1 MDKSP
6 PLLVPRRA
14 VELSSE
20 APGIPQF
27 LANWR
32 GAGAYVLL
40 AEPGAGK
47 TKAFE
52 VEARETAGEYTS
64 ARDFIT
70 LQSRKFKSDVPV
82 FIDGLDEIRAGS
94 GSHRAPLDD
103 IRRRLDELGRPAFRL
118 SCREADWRSA
128 VDRESL
134 KAVAPKGEL
143 TVLHLEEL
151 EDADILAILRS
162 LEVKNSEE
170 FLAESVRHGVRPL
183 FGNPLLLDLIVKAVG
198 KRDNRWPANRSAI
211 YEMACKQLAIEY
223 NEEHRAER
231 RLIQPSV
238 DRVLEDAGLISAL
251 YLLAGIPGSSDE
263 SGSDGD
269 FARLVDTLPSVLGV
283 ADPRAA
289 LDSKVFVAD
298 GDQRVP
304 RHRTIAEFLAAGV
317 IAARIKGGLPVERV
331 LALMSGADGGIVDPL
346 RGLHAWL
353 ATRCEPERP
362 ALIDRD
368 PLGVVLYGDLKTFS
382 TENKKQ
388 VLHALHR
395 EAQRFAW
402 FRQGHW
408 EAHPFGALGTVDMAD
423 TFHDLLTRPDRSM
436 AHQSLLGCVLD
447 AIEHGEPMPNLAPDL
462 MAIIRDPSFG
472 ADTRLAALD
481 AWMKQPVPDL
491 AVARAMLDNIETS
504 AISDPDDQL
513 AGRLLDKLYPE
524 IVTPKE
530 IVRYFRAPK
539 TESFYGLYQD
549 FWDGRLVARTPR
561 EDLRDLM
568 DAWTSFPKHF
578 DGDRSGFIQNR
589 LAGKLLAAA
598 LEVHGDD
605 VPIETLHRWL
615 GIEVDEHGFS
625 RLPEDDVQDARDW
638 LSARPSKLKA
648 LMAYGWTQIR
658 TDRAGGPRFWES
670 EERTLKATRPS
681 DWYAWLLDQA
691 GATNDEELARYCF
704 YDAAHVAIYPR
715 PNFALSME
723 AVEEW
728 VRVNREKW
736 PQAGQWLEDA
746 WSVPLDH
753 WQREDEIRK
762 RKHRAERAAARR
774 ERGRD
779 ILPHLA
785 SIAAGTAPAG
795 MMQQIALVY
804 DKRYSD
810 IHGDTPA
817 ERIQDLIDGTLE
829 EAMSAIGGLEATL
842 ARVDLPDVDD
852 ILKTDLAGRS
862 HYIRPACLLGASL
875 AFERDAKSILNWSD
889 GLVRKLAAFWLTEG
903 VGEQPEWF
911 SLVGATRPTIVAPV
925 LERFAAQR
933 IRKRSETN
941 VAGLWPLAREDR
953 LADLARLVV
962 PPILRAFPV
971 RANEKQLRILNG
983 ELLPAA
989 IRHLSSKELMTLV
1002 AERTALKSLDT
1013 GQRIAYLV
1021 AGLGIDGEGYSGKL
1035 LKFVGTS
1042 ESRAAHVGRAL
1053 EWQGDRAKNTVPF
1066 PAQVAGRLIEL
1077 IAPRTSPERP
1087 TGTTRTIRGVGDA
1100 DHRRDWAYHLI
1111 NQLASSALAE
1121 AAAEIARLAGLRNL
1135 TRWKPAFESAAF
1147 DQSRAMRDATF
1158 RQASVEDVAKVLA
1171 NKAPANPR
1179 DLAALILDHLR
1190 NVEARLRGDDTN
1202 GLRLFR
1208 RDDRS
1213 TPKTE
1218 NECRDILLHRMR
1230 DRLLVLGINL
1240 QKESQAAGDTR
1251 ADLRAESTQP
1261 DRHFTVPIEIKK
1273 DDHRELWSAWRT
1285 QLRRYTLDPAS
1296 DGVGIYLVLWFGL
1309 KARAT
1314 PEGERPS
1321 TPKRLLELLSA
1332 MVPAEDR
1339 FRVHV
1344 AVVDLSLPPKSS
1356 PRQRSS
1362 AAAPV

>member
-6 PLLVPRRA
+6 SLLVPRRA
-14 VELSSE
+14 VELSPE
-20 APGIPQF
+20 TRGEPQP
-27 LANWR
+27 LADWR
-32 GAGAYVLL
+32 GVGAYVLL

-52 VEARETAGEYTS
+52 VEARETGGEYTS

-70 LQSRKFKSDVPV
+70 LQSRKFKSDAPV

-143 TVLHLEEL
+143 AVLHLEEL
-151 EDADILAILRS
+151 EDADILEILRS
-162 LEVKNSEE
+162 LAVENAEE
-170 FLAESVRHGVRPL
+170 FLAESERHGVRPL
-183 FGNPLLLDLIVKAVG
+183 LGNPLLLHLIVKAVG
-198 KRDNRWPANRSAI
+198 ARENRWPESRSAI
-211 YEMACKQLAIEY
+211 YRMACERLAIEY

-231 RLIQPSV
+231 RLTEPSI
-238 DRVLEDAGLISAL
+238 DRMLEDAGLISAL
-251 YLLAGIPGSSDE
+251 YLLAGISGFSDE
-263 SGSDGD
+263 AGTDGD
-269 FARLVDTLPSVLGV
+269 LAQLVDTLPSVLGV

-289 LDSKVFVAD
+289 LDSKIFVAD
-298 GDQRVP
+298 GDRRIP

-317 IAARIKGGLPVERV
+317 IAARIKNGLPVERV

-353 ATRCEPERP
+353 ATRCETERP

-368 PLGVVLYGDLKTFS
+368 PLGVVLYGDLKLFT
-382 TENKKQ
+382 TEEKKQ

-402 FRQGHW
+402 FRKGHW
-408 EAHPFGALGTVDMAD
+408 EAPPFGALGTQDMAD
-423 TFHDLLTRPDRSM
+423 TFHDLLTKSDRSP

-447 AIEHGEPMPNLAPDL
+447 AIEHGDPMPNLAPDL
-462 MAIIRDPSFG
+462 RAIILDPSYR

-524 IVTPKE
+524 IVRPKE
-530 IVRYFRAPK
+530 IARYFHAPK
-539 TESFYGLYQD
+539 AESLYGTYQS
-549 FWDGRLVARTPR
+549 FWDRRLAARTPR
-561 EDLRDLM
+561 EDLGDLM
-568 DAWTSFPKHF
+568 DAWTSSPERI
-578 DGDRSGFIQNR
+578 GGGRSGSIR
-589 LAGKLLAAA
+589 TRIAGELLAAA
-598 LEVHGDD
+598 LEARGDD
-605 VPIETLHRWL
+605 APIETLHRWFGV
-615 GIEVDEHGFS
+615 GIDEHGFS
-625 RLPEDDVQDARDW
+625 RLLEDDARGARDW

-704 YDAAHVAIYPR
+704 YDAARVAIYPR
-715 PNFALSME
+715 PSFALSME

-795 MMQQIALVY
+795 MMHQIALAY

-817 ERIQDLIDGTLE
+817 ERVQDLLGGTLE
-829 EAMSAIGGLEATL
+829 EAMLAISGLEATL
-842 ARVDLPDVDD
+842 ARTDLPDVAD

-862 HYIRPACLLGASL
+862 HYIRPACLRGASL
-875 AFERDAKSILNWSD
+875 AFERDPKSILKWPD
-889 GLVRKLAAFWLTEG
+889 GLVRRLAAFWLTEG

-911 SLVGATRPTIVAPV
+911 SALAAQRPAVVAPV

-962 PPILRAFPV
+962 PAILRAFPI

-989 IRHLSSKELMTLV
+989 IRHLSSKELTTLV
-1002 AERTALKSLDT
+1002 AERTALKSLDA

-1021 AGLGIDGEGYSGKL
+1021 AGLGIDGEGFSGKL
-1035 LKFVGTS
+1035 LKFVGAS
-1042 ESRAAHVGRAL
+1042 ETRAAHVGRAL
-1053 EWQGDRAKNTVPF
+1053 GSQEGRTKNAVPVR
-1066 PAQVAGRLIEL
+1066 VAGRLVEL
-1077 IAPRTSPERP
+1077 VAPHASPERP
-1087 TGTTRTIRGVGDA
+1087 AGYGRVGDA
-1100 DHRRDWAYHLI
+1100 EHRRDWVYQLI
-1111 NQLASSALAE
+1111 NQIASAASAE
-1121 AAAEIARLAGLRNL
+1121 AADEIARLAGLRKL
-1135 TRWKPAFESAAF
+1135 AKWKTAFDGAAF

-1158 RQASVEDVAKVLA
+1158 RQASVEDVANVLA

-1190 NVEARLRGDDTN
+1190 KVESLLHGDDTN
-1202 GLRLFR
+1202 GLRLFY

-1240 QKESQAAGDTR
+1240 QKEGQAAGDTR

-1285 QLRRYTLDPAS
+1285 QLRTYTRDPAS

-1339 FRVHV
+1339 FRPHV
-1344 AVVDLSLPPKSS
+1344 VVVDLSLAPKSS
-1356 PRQRSS
+1356 PQQRPS